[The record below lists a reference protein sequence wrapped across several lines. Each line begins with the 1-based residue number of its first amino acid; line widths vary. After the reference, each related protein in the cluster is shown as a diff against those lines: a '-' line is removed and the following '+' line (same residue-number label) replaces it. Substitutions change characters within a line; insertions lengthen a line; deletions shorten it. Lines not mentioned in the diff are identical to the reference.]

1 MLHSRSWISRAVANN
16 NHKNTSLKLI
26 PLQNPDFSRNLLNWY
41 KDHKRQMPWR
51 GELDP
56 YKIWISEIMLQ
67 QTRVDQATPYFRN
80 FISLFP
86 NVYDLAKADQQEVLK
101 AWEGLGY
108 YSRARNLHSAAK
120 TVVNEYDGK
129 IPATYDEII
138 KLKGIGPYTAAAVT
152 SIAFNKPNAVV
163 DGNVIRVL
171 TRYFGIEDDTRSSKT
186 RNRVQ
191 DLANELI
198 DEDHPGDF
206 NQALMELGSIV
217 CTPSS
222 PSCDICPVQT
232 NCVASAM
239 AKTDTIPYKSP
250 AKKKPHHTIGVGI
263 IEREDNKLLIAL
275 RPENAM
281 LGGLWEFPGGK
292 KKSHENIQQTVEREL
307 KEELGIEVKAYKE
320 LMSLKH
326 TYSHFSITLHAW
338 FCKLITG
345 EPTPNQSQEVRWVD
359 RKELGK
365 YPFPKANKVLTERL
379 MESSGN

>member
-1 MLHSRSWISRAVANN
+1 M
-16 NHKNTSLKLI
+16 
-26 PLQNPDFSRNLLNWY
+26 QNSDFSSHLLKWY
-41 KDHKRQMPWR
+41 QDHKRQMPWR
-51 GELDP
+51 DEPDP

-86 NVYDLAKADQQEVLK
+86 TVYDLAKADQQEVLK

-120 TVVNEYDGK
+120 MVVKEFDGK
-129 IPATYDEII
+129 LPESYDEII
-138 KLKGIGPYTAAAVT
+138 KLKGIGPYTAAAIT

-171 TRYFGIEDDTRSSKT
+171 TRYFGIEEDTRSAKT
-186 RNRVQ
+186 RNKVQ
-191 DLANELI
+191 EFASDLI
-198 DEDHPGDF
+198 DEEKPGDF
-206 NQALMELGSIV
+206 NQALMELGSEV
-217 CTPSS
+217 CTPSN
-222 PSCDICPVQT
+222 PDCNECPVQSG
-232 NCVASAM
+232 CVALKM
-239 AKTDTIPYKSP
+239 AKTDVIPYKSP

-263 IEREDNKLLIAL
+263 IENKDGKLLIAL

-292 KKSHENIQQTVEREL
+292 QKDEEDIQQTIEREL
-307 KEELGIEVKAYKE
+307 NEELGVKVKAYKE

-338 FCKLITG
+338 FCTLLSG
-345 EPTPNQSQEVRWVD
+345 TPKPKESQEVRWVT
-359 RKELGK
+359 RNELER
-365 YPFPKANKVLTERL
+365 YPFPKANKVLTEKL
-379 MESSGN
+379 MKES

>member
-1 MLHSRSWISRAVANN
+1 M
-16 NHKNTSLKLI
+16 
-26 PLQNPDFSRNLLNWY
+26 QNSDFSSHLLKWY
-41 KDHKRQMPWR
+41 QDHKRQMPWR
-51 GELDP
+51 DEPDP

-86 NVYDLAKADQQEVLK
+86 TVYDLAKADQQEVLK

-120 TVVNEYDGK
+120 MVVKELDGK
-129 IPATYDEII
+129 LPASYDEII

-171 TRYFGIEDDTRSSKT
+171 TRYFGIEEDTRSAKT
-186 RNRVQ
+186 RNKVQ
-191 DLANELI
+191 EFASDLI
-198 DEDHPGDF
+198 DEDRPGDF
-206 NQALMELGSIV
+206 NQALMELGSEV
-217 CTPSS
+217 CTPAN
-222 PSCDICPVQT
+222 PDCNKCPVQAG
-232 NCVASAM
+232 CVAFKI
-239 AKTDTIPYKSP
+239 AKTDVIPYKSP

-263 IEREDNKLLIAL
+263 IENKNGKLLIAL

-292 KKSHENIQQTVEREL
+292 QKDGEHIQQTIEREL
-307 KEELGIEVKAYKE
+307 HEELGVKVKAYKE

-326 TYSHFSITLHAW
+326 TYSHFSITMHAW
-338 FCKLITG
+338 FCTLIAG
-345 EPTPNQSQEVRWVD
+345 TPKPNESQEVRWVTRD
-359 RKELGK
+359 ELEQ
-365 YPFPKANKVLTERL
+365 YPFPKANKVLTEKL
-379 MESSGN
+379 IKES

>member
-1 MLHSRSWISRAVANN
+1 M
-16 NHKNTSLKLI
+16 
-26 PLQNPDFSRNLLNWY
+26 QNSDFSSNLLNWY
-41 KDHKRQMPWR
+41 QDHKRQMPWR

-67 QTRVDQATPYFRN
+67 QTRVDQATPYFQN

-86 NVYDLAKADQQEVLK
+86 TVYDLAKADQQEVLK

-120 TVVNEYDGK
+120 AVVEEYDGK
-129 IPATYDEII
+129 IPSTYDEII

-171 TRYFGIEDDTRSSKT
+171 TRYFGIEDDTRSTKT

-191 DLANELI
+191 NFADELI
-198 DEDHPGDF
+198 DEDRPGDF

-217 CTPSS
+217 CTPSN
-222 PSCDICPVQT
+222 PSCENCPVQT
-232 NCVASAM
+232 NCVASSM

-263 IEREDNKLLIAL
+263 IEREDGKLLIAL

-292 KKSHENIQQTVEREL
+292 KKDGEKIQQTVEREL
-307 KEELGIEVKAYKE
+307 KEELGVEVKAYKE

-338 FCKLITG
+338 FCRLISG
-345 EPTPNQSQEVRWVD
+345 EPTPYESQEVRWVD
-359 RKELGK
+359 RIELEK

-379 MESSGN
+379 TENIQG